1 MGELPSW
8 GPTQLISR
16 DLLLM
21 FDNLTPVGGDGTSVR
36 YIRACRKVKTLHNFY
51 IIMNMKLDMR

>member
-21 FDNLTPVGGDGTSVR
+21 FDNLTPVGGDGTS
-36 YIRACRKVKTLHNFY
+36 IRNIRTCRKVKTLHNFY
-51 IIMNMKLDMR
+51 MNMKLDMR